1 MDKFTFNP
9 KIIEKI
15 DSLEQDE
22 LYKEFLKGII
32 EFEKDKD
39 KLGDIKYTQ
48 EYDRRFLKLVEHLG
62 DIDD

>member
-1 MDKFTFNP
+1 MTNFTFNP

-22 LYKEFLKGII
+22 SYKEFLKGII
-32 EFEKDKD
+32 EFEKDQD

-48 EYDRRFLKLVEHLG
+48 EYDKRFLKLLEDIG
-62 DIDD
+62 DF

>member
-1 MDKFTFNP
+1 MPEDNP

-22 LYKEFLKGII
+22 SYKEFLKGII
-32 EFEKDKD
+32 EFEKDQD

-48 EYDRRFLKLVEHLG
+48 EYDKRFLKLLEDIG
-62 DIDD
+62 DF

>member
-1 MDKFTFNP
+1 LANFTFNP

-22 LYKEFLKGII
+22 SYKEFLKGII
-32 EFEKDKD
+32 EFEKDQD

-48 EYDRRFLKLVEHLG
+48 EYDKRFLKLLEDIG
-62 DIDD
+62 DF

>member
-1 MDKFTFNP
+1 MANFTFNP

-22 LYKEFLKGII
+22 SYKEFLKGII
-32 EFEKDKD
+32 EFEKDQD

-48 EYDRRFLKLVEHLG
+48 EYDKRFLKLLEDIG
-62 DIDD
+62 DF

>member
-1 MDKFTFNP
+1 LTNFTFNP

-22 LYKEFLKGII
+22 SYKEFLKGII
-32 EFEKDKD
+32 EFEKDQD

-48 EYDRRFLKLVEHLG
+48 EYDKRFLKLLEDIG
-62 DIDD
+62 DF